1 MVKIESVSQEM
12 APCEEVVEYIQK
24 RRKKGREFAS
34 ALTPRSAPHAARTH
48 PQDEQG
54 R

>member
-1 MVKIESVSQEM
+1 MMKAEKVGSAGAM
-12 APCEEVVEYIQK
+12 RAK
-24 RRKKGREFAS
+24 RWSLPKKGEKWGELVS